1 MALFNFK
8 KKMEDD
14 MYCSC
19 CGCATNAPVDENI
32 EQGCC
37 CNGKTVVK
45 ILGSGCKNCH
55 TLYENAKQAIGS
67 AGIDAEVEYVTDMQ
81 IIAKYGVM
89 SMPALVVNEKVV
101 SAGKVLNSNEIEK
114 LLKK

>member
-19 CGCATNAPVDENI
+19 CGCATNAPVDEEI
-32 EQGCC
+32 EQGCETS
-37 CNGKTVVK
+37 GKTSVK

-55 TLYENAKQAIGS
+55 ALFDNAKQAVNDLGL
-67 AGIDAEVEYVTDMQ
+67 DADVQYVTDMQ

-89 SMPALVVNEKVV
+89 SMPAVVINEKVV
-101 SAGKVLNSNEIEK
+101 SAGKVLSPSEIEK
-114 LLKK
+114 LLKA